1 MAVISILICLLCA
14 LCWGMTIKL
23 VLRRDFSSRA
33 LLLRTNRLLASLMV
47 LNLLVILPA
56 FYFLLLKISV
66 SRPVRVVTLAAV
78 TIDSLATVGLVC
90 FSVVS
95 LASRFRRGPEDVQ
108 YLLILGAAVNNGQ
121 VSSILASRLERA
133 LAYWHNHPTVL
144 LVVSGGREPHQKM
157 TEAAVMAN
165 YLLQHGLA
173 SPMIIM
179 EDQARNTYQ
188 NLMLTGHLVPAHAKV
203 LVVTSDFHVLRTR
216 FNACRL
222 RLHWPVVGA
231 ITPLR
236 LRPLTYLRD
245 YLGVI
250 RDWRWL
256 TGIVTVLIVIL
267 IEMIEIK

>member
-1 MAVISILICLLCA
+1 MAVISIIICLLCA

-33 LLLRTNRLLASLMV
+33 LLLRTNRLLAGLMA

-56 FYFLLLKISV
+56 FYFLLLKVSV
-66 SRPVRVVTLAAV
+66 SRPVQGITLVAV

-90 FSVVS
+90 FSLVS
-95 LASRFRRGPEDVQ
+95 FASLFRPAPKDVQ

-121 VSSILASRLERA
+121 ASPILASRLERA

-144 LVVSGGREPHQKM
+144 LIVSGGREPHQKM

-165 YLLQHGLA
+165 YLVQHGLA
-173 SPMIIM
+173 PTMIIM

-188 NLMLTGHLVPAHAKV
+188 NLMLTSHLVPARAKV

-216 FNACRL
+216 LNAYRL
-222 RLHWPVVGA
+222 RLHWTVVGA

-256 TGIVTVLIVIL
+256 TGIVTVLIVIV
-267 IEMIEIK
+267 IEIIVIK